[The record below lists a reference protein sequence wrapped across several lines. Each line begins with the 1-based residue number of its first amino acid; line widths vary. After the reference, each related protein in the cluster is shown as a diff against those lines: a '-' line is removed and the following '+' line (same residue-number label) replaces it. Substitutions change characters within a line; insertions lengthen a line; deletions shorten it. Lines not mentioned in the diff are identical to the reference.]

1 MRLLSLAAAVLM
13 FPSFAAAQDPASS
26 ALKLTLAADKPRV
39 QLGQEIQF
47 EVRVENTG
55 DKDVEINDL
64 QYEERSLTF
73 AVTGTFKAAGDR
85 KRDYVLAV
93 SRPEPQV
100 AARLPLPKVT
110 LGAKKSLTLLHR
122 VTAVGV
128 GTFEF
133 TAKYASGAGDVASTA
148 VKVEVEGTNQGNR
161 LAAVVEIEEAGAF
174 QVVLTPDVSPVNVT
188 HLAGL
193 ISRGF
198 YNDSIVHRVIRHSWI
213 QMGCPYGLGVG
224 GPGYAVK
231 AELDKTVRHEAG
243 TVSMSGYE
251 KTGYTGSQF
260 FIVLGPHPSLDGKYT
275 TVGKVEGDGLSKV
288 VEPISKK
295 DTDRNTDMPRQPVKI
310 KKVTLAVIQ

>member
-1 MRLLSLAAAVLM
+1 MRLLSLAAVVLV
-13 FPSFAAAQDPASS
+13 FPSFAAAQDPAAS

-47 EVRVENTG
+47 EVRLENAG
-55 DKDVEINDL
+55 DKDVEINDF
-64 QYEERSLTF
+64 QYEERSLTL
-73 AVTGTFKAAGDR
+73 AVTGTFTSAGDR

-100 AARLPLPKVT
+100 AGRLPMAKVT

-128 GTFEF
+128 GKFEF
-133 TAKYASGAGDVASTA
+133 TAKYGDVASAA
-148 VKVEVEGTNQGNR
+148 VKVDVEGTNQGNR
-161 LAAVVEIEEAGAF
+161 LAAVVEVEEAGAF
-174 QVVLTPDVSPVNVT
+174 QIVLTPDVSPVNVT

-198 YNDSIVHRVIRHSWI
+198 YNDSIVHRIIRHSWI
-213 QMGCPYGLGVG
+213 QMGCPYGLGIG

-243 TVSMSGYE
+243 TVSMSGYD
-251 KTGYTGSQF
+251 KSGYTGSQF
-260 FIVLGPHPSLDGKYT
+260 FIVMGPHPSLDGKYT
-275 TVGKVEGDGLSKV
+275 TIGKVEGDGLSKV
-288 VEPISKK
+288 VEPLSKK